1 MNREQEE
8 GIHISDMIE
17 NNRARGGTWEYEKR
31 LRGGRIVLYL
41 PAGTYITLTIDDPP
55 KHADCWLDNAAG
67 ESIVASG
74 HVMGNPFPVDTI
86 ADLINVLNVA
96 EAVDTLVY

>member
-1 MNREQEE
+1 MNLEQLEAA
-8 GIHISDMIE
+8 HIGDIIKK
-17 NNRARGGTWEYEKR
+17 NRARGGTWEYEKR
-31 LRGGRIVLYL
+31 SRGGRIVLYL

-86 ADLINVLNVA
+86 ADLMNVLNVA
-96 EAVDTLVY
+96 EAVDTLTR

>member
-1 MNREQEE
+1 MHREEE
-8 GIHISDMIE
+8 IDVCDLIE
-17 NNRARGGTWEYEKR
+17 KNRARGGSWEYEKR
-31 LRGGRIVLYL
+31 SRGGRIVLYL
-41 PAGTYITLTIDDPP
+41 PAGTHITLTIDDPP

-67 ESIVASG
+67 ESIVARG
-74 HVMGNPFPVDTI
+74 HVTGNPFPVDTI